1 MSLLNNFGLAL
12 QHYKDAISLIQ
23 REKLGGL
30 FLLSCLLYLTI
41 TLLSAYLMWLGL
53 DQSLNYFLTL
63 SFVTTVTQWFENIP
77 IVLKLIK
84 IGLYLSLFFVFIS
97 VYKYLFLALASP
109 LYAYISERTAEI
121 INQTT
126 YKFNFGQFLHDVIRG
141 IRISFRNFVVQ
152 FFLTLLL
159 LILSFIPIVGWLFGL
174 IIVVLDC
181 YYYGFSM
188 LDYNFERHKLSIQT
202 SRKLIRSNKGITI
215 GNGLI
220 MYLSLLIPILGIIFI
235 APLSAIAATISFYK
249 NPAFSTAAKQ

>member
-1 MSLLNNFGLAL
+1 MSLLNNFGQAL

-23 REKLGGL
+23 KEKLGGL

-41 TLLSAYLMWLGL
+41 TLISAYLMWLGL
-53 DQSLNYFLTL
+53 DQCLDYFLTL
-63 SFVTTVTQWFENIP
+63 PFITTVTQWFENIP
-77 IVLKLIK
+77 ILLKLIK
-84 IGLYLSLFFVFIS
+84 IGLYLSFFFVFIS

-126 YKFNFGQFLHDVIRG
+126 YKFNIGQFIHDVLRG
-141 IRISFRNFVVQ
+141 IRISLRNFVVQ
-152 FFLTLLL
+152 IFLTSILLL
-159 LILSFIPIVGWLFGL
+159 LSFIPIVGWIFGL

-188 LDYNFERHKLSIQT
+188 LDYNCERHKMSIQT
-202 SRKLIRSNKGITI
+202 SRKLIKSNKGIAI

-249 NPAFSTAAKQ
+249 NPAFASAAKQ

>member
-12 QHYKDAISLIQ
+12 QHYKDAITLIQ
-23 REKLGGL
+23 KEKLGGL

-53 DQSLNYFLTL
+53 DKSLDYFLTL
-63 SFVTTVTQWFENIP
+63 PFVTTITQWFQNIP

-141 IRISFRNFVVQ
+141 IRISLRNFIVQ
-152 FFLTLLL
+152 LFLTFLLL
-159 LILSFIPIVGWLFGL
+159 LLTFIPIVGWIFGL

-188 LDYNFERHKLSIQT
+188 LDYNCERHKLSIQT
-202 SRKLIRSNKGITI
+202 SRKLIRSNKGIAI

-220 MYLSLLIPILGIIFI
+220 MYISLLIPILGIIFI